1 MSNLFYSGI
10 YPQVQLEL
18 QARGRAGASSRTT
31 RDIAFMLEK
40 VANVELRAY
49 DKFPTATSIPISIL
63 GGRTV
68 REGSFLPTGP
78 SGYLNRPAN
87 RPGPYIKDMS
97 VSISDNKGFVNKLT
111 VKIIIPDPSALIT
124 DATGVAIT
132 DFDYIESIY
141 LLPGRDILAVIAY
154 PESAV
159 ISDPTTLPTVEQ
171 SVLTETANV
180 LKLRYPTL
188 NETELKRLNKLNEL
202 YFHGKISAYS
212 FEYTTDGMIELSV
225 DAIGTTNTYADIS
238 MLSAK
243 QEQTTTETP
252 AKKPEVGELYTI
264 INDIVNEIKTQKEKQ
279 ENTTNFEYLVPADS
293 AKKSSRSILV
303 GTYYKTEPA
312 QTTTVHR
319 MITLGYLIDFINSKI
334 LSQLTSEYGNIQ
346 IVCEDII
353 CKSNYYEQ
361 IVSINSDEILLWPG
375 KSNSRTN
382 FLGHYGKSE
391 AEHDKEGLLYKKL
404 FPFVVNSVT
413 DGFLTI
419 DSEGNAYANPARIY
433 INLEQIRLI
442 TTEMS
447 ADPETATVK
456 KFLMKIS
463 DLIFRNTAG
472 AIDMRLVQ
480 DSQLTNTLLFYDTNF
495 IGAGRTPVSEFNLP
509 AYASVNGSTVVRD
522 IKLTSKIPENIRS
535 LVYKNLAEEAGT
547 DPVLSY
553 IPYFFALTD
562 TERKMQTDKWKVK
575 HDEAVKELNLAK
587 SEVASKVADAV
598 SKNNLTLA
606 LKRYLR
612 FFDPDIRKCN
622 SVVKPPYPMSLEFT
636 LDGIN
641 GLKFGDVLSVSGL
654 PKRYSD
660 NFVFCIQNITHTV
673 SNAGEWTTAVTCF
686 PRVRIKDVA

>member
-1 MSNLFYSGI
+1 MSNIFYSGV

-18 QARGRAGASSRTT
+18 MSRGRAGASSRTT
-31 RDIAFMLEK
+31 RDIAYMLEK

-49 DKFPTATSIPISIL
+49 DKFPTSTSVPISIL

-68 REGSFLPTGP
+68 RDGAFLPTGP
-78 SGYLNRPAN
+78 SGYLSRPGNRPA
-87 RPGPYIKDMS
+87 PYIKDMS

-111 VKIIIPDPSALIT
+111 TKIVIPDPSALIT
-124 DATGVAIT
+124 SPDGVSIT

-141 LLPGRDILAVIAY
+141 LLPGRDVLAIIAY
-154 PESAV
+154 PESAI
-159 ISDPTTLPTVEQ
+159 ISDPTTLPTGEQ
-171 SVLTETANV
+171 SISTDSAKV

-202 YFHGKISAYS
+202 YFNGKISAYS
-212 FEYTTDGMIELSV
+212 FEYTTDGMIEISI
-225 DAIGTTNTYADIS
+225 DAIGTTNTYTDIS

-243 QEQTTTETP
+243 QERTTTETP
-252 AKKPEVGELYTI
+252 AKQPEVGELYTI
-264 INDIVNEIKTQKEKQ
+264 INKAVNDIKIQKEKE
-279 ENTTNFEYLVPADS
+279 ENDTNFEYLVPADS
-293 AKKSSRSILV
+293 TKKSSRSILV

-346 IVCEDII
+346 IICEDII

-361 IVSINSDEILLWPG
+361 LVSVNSDEILLWPG
-375 KSNSRTN
+375 KSSTKTN
-382 FLGHYGKSE
+382 FLGHFGKSE
-391 AEHDKEGLLYKKL
+391 AEHDKEGLFYKKL
-404 FPFVVNSVT
+404 FPLIKKPVT

-419 DSEGNAYANPARIY
+419 DSDGNAYANPARIY
-433 INLEQIRLI
+433 INIEEIRLI
-442 TTEMS
+442 TVEM
-447 ADPETATVK
+447 AQDPETATVK

-463 DLIFRNTAG
+463 ELIFKNTAG

-480 DSQLTNTLLFYDTNF
+480 DPELTNTLLFYDTNF
-495 IGAGRTPVSEFNLP
+495 TGTGRTPVSEFNLP
-509 AYASVNGSTVVRD
+509 AYASKNGSTVVRD

-562 TERKMQTDKWKVK
+562 SERKKQSDKWKIK
-575 HDEAVKELNLAK
+575 HDEAVKVLNLAK
-587 SEVASKVADAV
+587 SEVATKIADAV
-598 SKNNLTLA
+598 SKNELVLA

-673 SNAGEWTTAVTCF
+673 SNSGEWTTAVTCF
-686 PRVRIKDVA
+686 PRVRIKDAA